1 LKGDTGTDTV
11 TDFIVSDGDMIN
23 LAGILAGKNLN
34 SSSLPTSL
42 ARYLNLSQSNADAVL
57 KIEIDGTGIFT
68 AGVEKTITFTNG
80 WANGLDA
87 SLSNL
92 ISRKIMVVDYTIRST
107 PLVLD
112 LNGDGVH
119 TTSIDQGVAFDI
131 QGTGQLSKTGW
142 TDGHDG
148 LLALDLNHDG
158 VINNSTELFGS
169 STRLADGS
177 QAPDG
182 FVALSQYDSN
192 QDGVMDA
199 HDAVFASLKVWVDG
213 NVDGV
218 SQPNE
223 LYSLM
228 DLGVQSINLTAVAG
242 STQDNGNLLSW
253 VSQWTS
259 TDGQMH
265 DLADVLFANTLLNT
279 EEAMLAFASWK
290 VDLQNQPDGVTYQV
304 LLADVLANDHQ
315 TCVITG
321 NATDQVILDSSGW
334 INTQQT
340 TRLNQHTYVLWQ
352 NGSANVLVDKQ
363 ISTHAVL

>member
-1 LKGDTGTDTV
+1 LV
-11 TDFIVSDGDMIN
+11 
-23 LAGILAGKNLN
+23 
-34 SSSLPTSL
+34 
-42 ARYLNLSQSNADAVL
+42 
-57 KIEIDGTGIFT
+57 
-68 AGVEKTITFTNG
+68 
-80 WANGLDA
+80 
-87 SLSNL
+87 
-92 ISRKIMVVDYTIRST
+92 SRKIIVVDYTVRST

-112 LNGDGVH
+112 LNGDGVR
-119 TTSIDQGVAFDI
+119 TTSMDQGVAFDI

-142 TDGHDG
+142 TDGRDG
-148 LLALDLNHDG
+148 LLALDLNQDG
-158 VINNSTELFGS
+158 AINNSTELFGS

-182 FVALSQYDSN
+182 FVALSQYDIN
-192 QDGVMDA
+192 QDGVIDA
-199 HDAVFASLKVWVDG
+199 QDAVFTSLKIWVDG

-218 SQPNE
+218 SSPNE

-228 DLGVQSINLTAVAG
+228 DLDVQSINLTAVAG

-259 TDGQMH
+259 TDGQTH
-265 DLADVLFANTLLNT
+265 DLADVLFTNTLLNT

-290 VDLQNQPDGVTYQV
+290 VDLQTQPDDTPYHV
-304 LLADVLANDHQ
+304 LLADVLANNHQ

-321 NATDQVILDSSGW
+321 NANDQVTLDNSGW

-340 TRLNQHTYVLWQ
+340 VSLNQHTYVLWQ